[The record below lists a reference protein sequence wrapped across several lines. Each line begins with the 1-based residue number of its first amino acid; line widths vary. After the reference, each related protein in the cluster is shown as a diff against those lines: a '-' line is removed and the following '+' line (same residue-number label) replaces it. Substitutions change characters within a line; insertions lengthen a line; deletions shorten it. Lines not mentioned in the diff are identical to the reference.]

1 MFSAAPVST
10 LEGVSGVGGVG
21 GSFSSQPTNAT
32 ANKKLIK

>member
-10 LEGVSGVGGVG
+10 LEGMP
-21 GSFSSQPTNAT
+21 GSLGSQAVNAT